1 MGPLLLAGAMAG
13 MSLLQSID
21 QDQQSKLANIK
32 AKSDAKVANILRIA
46 DNQMQ
51 AAKDSLARYQ
61 QSQSN
66 KYKLLSGGQELDA
79 QRTNLLR
86 MADDSVRGSFE
97 RRIQVA
103 EEAGAL
109 AASAG
114 AAGVGGGSL
123 AMVEQQQVLRSQR
136 MEEAARIQKEQMEF
150 DGELAMDQTQQAM
163 VLGLDDVQIN
173 TSLNFMETQPQ
184 LQPRVNWTSALLKA
198 GAQGA
203 QSYFMMGGK
212 MPSFGGGATS
222 GGLQQSVAGGPM
234 QSAAVSTSPFGN
246 RPAPTLRMK

>member
-1 MGPLLLAGAMAG
+1 MGPLIMAAMMAG
-13 MSLLQSID
+13 QSLMQAKE
-21 QDQQSKLANIK
+21 QDKQAKLYNIK
-32 AKSDAKVANILRIA
+32 AKSDAKVSNILRMA

-51 AAKDSLARYQ
+51 AAKDSLTRYQ

-66 KYKLLSGGQELDA
+66 KYKLMSGGAQLDA

-97 RRIQVA
+97 RRIQSA
-103 EEAGAL
+103 EEAGAI

-136 MEEAARIQKEQMEF
+136 VEEAARVQKEQFDF
-150 DGELAMDQTQQAM
+150 DGTLNLEQSTQAM

-173 TSLNFMETQPQ
+173 TSLNFMETQAQ
-184 LQPRVNWTSALLKA
+184 LQPRVDWASALMKA
-198 GAQGA
+198 GMSGA
-203 QSYFMMGGK
+203 QSFFMAGGK
-212 MPSFGGGATS
+212 LPSFGGGQQ
-222 GGLQQSVAGGPM
+222 GLQMSVAGGPQ
-234 QSAAVSTSPFGN
+234 QSAATPSSPFGN
-246 RPAPTLRMK
+246 RPAPILGFK